1 MNGVSAKQL
10 KIGNTQSE
18 LKTEEIL
25 MDYMKLLQNIR
36 DNAQQAAEAKRRL
49 MAASQSSVET
59 DEWKRR
65 YMRCQGEFERDR
77 ETAREIIRNAKD
89 PEVMRLLYLRKVKNI
104 PWSEAYRGLCSVR
117 SEIDV
122 WLAVSRYL
130 RENYQN
136 WTAYSDC
143 L

>member
-1 MNGVSAKQL
+1 M
-10 KIGNTQSE
+10 QSE
-18 LKTEEIL
+18 LRTEEIL

-49 MAASQSSVET
+49 MTASQSSVET

-89 PEVMRLLYLRKVKNI
+89 PEVMRLLYLRKVKNM

-130 RENYQN
+130 RENYRN

>member
-1 MNGVSAKQL
+1 MN
-10 KIGNTQSE
+10 
-18 LKTEEIL
+18 
-25 MDYMKLLQNIR
+25 YMELLQNIR

-49 MAASQSSVET
+49 MAASQASAET

-65 YMRCQGEFERDR
+65 HMRCQGEFERDR

-89 PEVMRLLYLRKVKNI
+89 PEVMRLLYLRKVKNM
-104 PWSEAYRGLCSVR
+104 PWPEAYRGLCSVR

-130 RENYQN
+130 RENYRN

>member
-1 MNGVSAKQL
+1 MN
-10 KIGNTQSE
+10 
-18 LKTEEIL
+18 
-25 MDYMKLLQNIR
+25 YMELLQKIR
-36 DNAQQAAEAKRRL
+36 DNAQQAAKAKCRL
-49 MAASQSSVET
+49 MAASHSSAEI
-59 DEWKRR
+59 DEWKRQ
-65 YMRCQGEFERDR
+65 YMRCQSEFERDR
-77 ETAREIIRNAKD
+77 ETVREMIRSAED
-89 PEVMRLLYLRKVKNI
+89 PEVMRLLYQRKVEGT

-130 RENYQN
+130 RENYRN

>member
-1 MNGVSAKQL
+1 
-10 KIGNTQSE
+10 
-18 LKTEEIL
+18 

-36 DNAQQAAEAKRRL
+36 DNAQRAAEAKRRL
-49 MAASQSSVET
+49 MAASQSSAET
-59 DEWKRR
+59 VEWKRR

-89 PEVMRLLYLRKVKNI
+89 PEVMRLLYLRKVKNM

-130 RENYQN
+130 RENYRN

>member
-1 MNGVSAKQL
+1 MAINKHMN
-10 KIGNTQSE
+10 
-18 LKTEEIL
+18 
-25 MDYMKLLQNIR
+25 M
-36 DNAQQAAEAKRRL
+36 RL
-49 MAASQSSVET
+49 GFHPFNNPLPPNL
-59 DEWKRR
+59 
-65 YMRCQGEFERDR
+65 MRCQGEFERDR

-89 PEVMRLLYLRKVKNI
+89 PEVMRLLYLRKVKNM

-136 WTAYSDC
+136 WTVYSDC

>member
-1 MNGVSAKQL
+1 
-10 KIGNTQSE
+10 
-18 LKTEEIL
+18 
-25 MDYMKLLQNIR
+25 
-36 DNAQQAAEAKRRL
+36 
-49 MAASQSSVET
+49 
-59 DEWKRR
+59 
-65 YMRCQGEFERDR
+65 
-77 ETAREIIRNAKD
+77 
-89 PEVMRLLYLRKVKNI
+89 MRLLYLRKVKNM

>member
-1 MNGVSAKQL
+1 M
-10 KIGNTQSE
+10 T
-18 LKTEEIL
+18 
-25 MDYMKLLQNIR
+25 
-36 DNAQQAAEAKRRL
+36 
-49 MAASQSSVET
+49 ASQSSAET

-89 PEVMRLLYLRKVKNI
+89 PEVMRLLYLRKVKNM

-117 SEIDV
+117 SEIDM

>member
-49 MAASQSSVET
+49 MAASQASTET

-89 PEVMRLLYLRKVKNI
+89 PEVMRLLYLRKVKNM

>member
-1 MNGVSAKQL
+1 
-10 KIGNTQSE
+10 
-18 LKTEEIL
+18 

-49 MAASQSSVET
+49 MAASQSSAET

-65 YMRCQGEFERDR
+65 YMRYQGEFERDR
-77 ETAREIIRNAKD
+77 EKAREIIRNAKD
-89 PEVMRLLYLRKVKNI
+89 PEVMRLLYLRKVKNM